1 MFFTIFNS
9 EEEGFKD
16 KRYNDSHN
24 NLVAKKKQ
32 GPQGFNFWT
41 NRVLTNDIVNKT
53 VRFVDNNNELASRQP
68 FGRRRKIRERG
79 AAIDA

>member
-1 MFFTIFNS
+1 M
-9 EEEGFKD
+9 
-16 KRYNDSHN
+16 
-24 NLVAKKKQ
+24 
-32 GPQGFNFWT
+32 
-41 NRVLTNDIVNKT
+41 LTNDIVNKT